1 MFDNIGGKIK
11 NFAKVLTFISLILS
25 SISIIYGFDRL
36 YADDS
41 SLFLVYVF
49 IIPITSYIS
58 FMALYALGE
67 IVELLTVILIKLNN
81 IENK

>member
-41 SLFLVYVF
+41 SLFF

>member
-67 IVELLTVILIKLNN
+67 IVELLTVILMKLNN